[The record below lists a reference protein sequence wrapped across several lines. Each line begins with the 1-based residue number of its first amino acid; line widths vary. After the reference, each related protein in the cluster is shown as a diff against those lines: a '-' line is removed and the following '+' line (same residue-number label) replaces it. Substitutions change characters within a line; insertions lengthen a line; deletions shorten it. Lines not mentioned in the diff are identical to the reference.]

1 MDILYK
7 DNDIFV
13 GIKPSGISSADEPGG
28 MPDLI
33 RKELGNPTLPVKV
46 VHRLDQPVAGV
57 MVYALSD
64 RAAAALSRAIT
75 EKTFRKE
82 YLAVVEGM
90 PEPPAGRMDD
100 LLFRDAAKNRT
111 YLVKRMR
118 KGVREASL
126 LYETLECRDGLSLV
140 KIELLTGRT
149 HQIRA
154 QFSGRKMPL
163 TGDRKYGSQRF
174 QDGDRPALWSYR
186 ISFPHPVTGENMTFL
201 KEPPD
206 AAPWNLFDKLMV
218 LH

>member
-82 YLAVVEGM
+82 YLAVVEGT
-90 PEPPAGRMDD
+90 PEPTAGRMDD

-186 ISFPHPVTGENMTFL
+186 ISFPHPVTGENMTFS

>member
-1 MDILYK
+1 MEILYK
-7 DNDIFV
+7 DNDIFA

-33 RKELGNPTLPVKV
+33 RKELGDPTLPVKV

-82 YLAVVEGM
+82 YLAVVEGT
-90 PEPPAGRMDD
+90 PDPPAGRMDD
-100 LLFRDAAKNRT
+100 LLFREAAKNRT

-154 QFSGRKMPL
+154 QFSGRKLPL

-186 ISFPHPVTGENMTFL
+186 ISFPHPVTGEEMTFS